1 MVQTSLS
8 GLDPTQDA
16 STIGHSSRDTT
27 HHGLEPATVVLT
39 GVTTER
45 TTDATHTTS
54 TTDTDATY
62 PDSTFGTRLMTTLE
76 GGIEMTETTA
86 DAKATLIGG
95 SRGISSTAHDIQSTR
110 AMPSNGVLTSSMATV
125 DGITGSRLRGR
136 SVDFS
141 IKTTSA
147 TSDDTFL
154 TSATSDDTSLTS
166 STSDDTSLTSATSDD
181 TFLYAE
187 NTDTTQQ
194 SEADSVHFTTAQY
207 RTSTSVSMKS
217 NSMTSEITDRFSLQ
231 DATSLTT
238 VSHEHATSEP
248 TTDAITV
255 TLSDVITDVTG
266 LTTDSN
272 EQATSEPTTDAITVT
287 LNDVI
292 TDATG
297 LTTDSNEQATSEQT
311 TDAITVTLKDR
322 TSDNSETTGPQLVT
336 TQKAMT
342 AGVSITHAD
351 GSTMSTDQHTSDDH
365 HSTTTN
371 RDSRTD
377 RLSTMYVTDNDD
389 ATYTTDDV
397 SNMMSSMVTDDITND
412 RTTNDVT
419 DGITQTTASESSS
432 YTLES
437 CVLPE

>member
-27 HHGLEPATVVLT
+27 HHGTELATVALT
-39 GVTTER
+39 GITTER

-54 TTDTDATY
+54 TTDSDATY

-136 SVDFS
+136 SADFR
-141 IKTTSA
+141 IKT
-147 TSDDTFL
+147 
-154 TSATSDDTSLTS
+154 
-166 STSDDTSLTSATSDD
+166 TSATSDD

-194 SEADSVHFTTAQY
+194 SETDSVHSTTAQY
-207 RTSTSVSMKS
+207 RTSTLVSMKS

-255 TLSDVITDVTG
+255 TLNDVITDATGLTTDSNEQATSEPTTEAITVTLKDIITDATG

-287 LNDVI
+287 L
-292 TDATG
+292 
-297 LTTDSNEQATSEQT
+297 
-311 TDAITVTLKDR
+311 KDR
-322 TSDNSETTGPQLVT
+322 TSEDSETTGPQLGT
-336 TQKAMT
+336 TQEAMT
-342 AGVSITHAD
+342 AAVSVTHAD

-377 RLSTMYVTDNDD
+377 RLSTMYVTENYE

-412 RTTNDVT
+412 PTTNDVT

-437 CVLPE
+437 CVLLE